1 MRVYYDLP
9 PDSGLLADLCQFACD
24 QPHLD
29 LCYVRHLPSHTDIA
43 KVFAMI
49 WRFFPTLDPQV
60 DMYMVRDLD
69 SRISEREVA
78 AVTEWIQSGKSV
90 HSMRDHPDHYAP
102 MSQWK
107 CYCLLRAVKLGVQ
120 KKQ

>member
-1 MRVYYDLP
+1 MPQLYPGWTMRVYYDLP

-49 WRFFPTLDPQV
+49 WRFFPVLDPHV
-60 DMYMVRDLD
+60 DLFLSRDLD
-69 SRISEREVA
+69 SRYICYVEQVEENNSKFK
-78 AVTEWIQSGKSV
+78 KSQK
-90 HSMRDHPDHYAP
+90 YADF
-102 MSQWK
+102 K
-107 CYCLLRAVKLGVQ
+107 R
-120 KKQ
+120 